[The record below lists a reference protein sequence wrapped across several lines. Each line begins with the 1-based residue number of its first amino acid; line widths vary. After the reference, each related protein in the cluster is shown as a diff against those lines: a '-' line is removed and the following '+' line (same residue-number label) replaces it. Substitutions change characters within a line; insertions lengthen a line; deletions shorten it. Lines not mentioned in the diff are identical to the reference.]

1 MDKRTNILCAA
12 ESLICEFGFYGLSMK
27 KLSEKAGVSTG
38 SLYRYFENKDDIINA
53 LRQHIQEEA
62 AKKILENYSEALLL
76 EDKFNLIWMNTF
88 KSVLNAPERLTVMDM
103 INFLPLTKVTSEKT
117 VNEKSLFENKLFEPI
132 LTLYQQGINT
142 KQFVDWEIPAL
153 VTLSFETSV
162 TLAKKITL
170 KRIEYNELMIN
181 NVRKASWMIIQ
192 RATHATNSK

>member
-1 MDKRTNILCAA
+1 MDKRINILCAA

-27 KLSEKAGVSTG
+27 KLAEKAGVSAG

-53 LRQHIQEEA
+53 LHQHIQEEA
-62 AKKILENYSEALLL
+62 AKTILENYSEALSL
-76 EDKFNLIWMNTF
+76 EDQFNLIWMNTF

-103 INFLPLTKVTSEKT
+103 INFLPLTKVASKKT
-117 VNEKSLFENKLFEPI
+117 DNEKALFENKLFEPI
-132 LTLYQQGINT
+132 LNLYQQGVDT

-170 KRIEYNELMIN
+170 KRVEYDEVMIN
-181 NVRKASWMIIQ
+181 NVRQASWMIIQ
-192 RATHATNSK
+192 YSMHTK

>member
-53 LRQHIQEEA
+53 LHQHIQEEA